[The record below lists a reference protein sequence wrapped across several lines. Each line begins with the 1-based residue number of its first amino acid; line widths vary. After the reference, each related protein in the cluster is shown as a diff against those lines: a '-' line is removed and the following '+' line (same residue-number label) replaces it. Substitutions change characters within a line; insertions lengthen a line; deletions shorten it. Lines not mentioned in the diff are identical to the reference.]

1 MVGRAEICT
10 GVRDVLGLN
19 VVLVRHRR
27 VVEGSMSDVRNLSSR
42 LGYFVLQ
49 DAVIRGCKRARVPM
63 SGRDGRERR
72 DGHGECDRAVAGIRH
87 CRRDGHDAH
96 RVGERG
102 EGRLGSLPRV
112 DPARRRRRRI
122 ERRIS
127 LVASQ
132 RSDPERRSGETSRTR
147 TTDGALTRV
156 GAAQRCRSTR
166 RGGRAVVRILSL
178 QSQGR
183 RADRF
188 ARRRH
193 HLTRIND
200 LGRRLGPLTGR
211 RGRVDESVHEI
222 RIAPGHDHTV
232 HGKERRARVVLVLA
246 RVGRGQS
253 NGRMRARERDAS
265 SHRRGHGVRSRRV
278 RVVADVEVQR

>member
-1 MVGRAEICT
+1 VVGRTEICT
-10 GVRDVLGLN
+10 GVRDVLGLD
-19 VVLVRHRR
+19 VVLVRHCR
-27 VVEGSMSDVRNLSSR
+27 VVEGSMSDVRSLRSG

-49 DAVIRGCKRARVPM
+49 NAVIRGCERARVPV
-63 SGRDGRERR
+63 SRRDGRERR
-72 DGHGECDRAVAGIRH
+72 DRHGECDRAVTGFRH
-87 CRRDGHDAH
+87 RRRDGHDAH

-102 EGRLGSLPRV
+102 ERCLGSLPRV
-112 DPARRRRRRI
+112 DPARRRRWRV
-122 ERRIS
+122 ERRVS

-132 RSDPERRSGETSRTR
+132 RGDSERRSSKTSGTR
-147 TTDGALTRV
+147 TANGALTRI

-166 RGGRAVVRILSL
+166 RGGRAVVRVLSL

-193 HLTRIND
+193 HLTRIDD

-211 RGRVDESVHEI
+211 RRRVDESVHEV

-232 HGKERRARVVLVLA
+232 HGEERRARVILVLA

-253 NGRMRARERDAS
+253 DGRMRARERDAP
-265 SHRRGHGVRSRRV
+265 SHR
-278 RVVADVEVQR
+278 